1 MSFEVEYEQEE
12 NFSTEPLD
20 LTTLALISLQ
30 FPLLMDLLTPRSK
43 LSKFNQFLLHKW
55 AEHCIFLLLYQIHPF

>member
-12 NFSTEPLD
+12 NSSTEQLD

-30 FPLLMDLLTPRSK
+30 FPLLMDLLTLRSI

-55 AEHCIFLLLYQIHPF
+55 AGHCISLL